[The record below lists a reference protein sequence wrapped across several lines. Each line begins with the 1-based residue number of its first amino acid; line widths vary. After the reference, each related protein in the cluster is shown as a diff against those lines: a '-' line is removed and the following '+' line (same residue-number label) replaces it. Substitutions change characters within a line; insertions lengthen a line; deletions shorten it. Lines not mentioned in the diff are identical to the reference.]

1 MAKSKKGMPELNGA
15 GMSDISFLLL
25 SFFLMTSNM
34 DQTSGLQRRL
44 PPMPPEDIVDKD
56 KPIVKERNVYQV
68 KINQWDALLAGGK
81 PMDLSMLREEV
92 KSFIL
97 NPTNNPN
104 MSEKEEKEFGG
115 RKYMVSSGV
124 VSLQNDRGTSYE
136 MYIKVQ
142 NELVAAFNELRND
155 FSRQEFGGKVYDQ
168 LTEDEQNMVRD
179 VIPQSISEANPK
191 DVSAANTRTARR
203 RR

>member
-1 MAKSKKGMPELNGA
+1 MARVKRDTPEIGA
-15 GMSDISFLLL
+15 GSMADISFLLL

-44 PPMPPEDIVDKD
+44 PPMPPDDPGQ
-56 KPIVKERNVYQV
+56 KPPEIKERNVFQV
-68 KINQWDALLAGGK
+68 KINQWDALLAGGR
-81 PMDLSMLREEV
+81 PMDLSMLREEI
-92 KSFIL
+92 KNFIL
-97 NPTNNPN
+97 NPANNPN
-104 MSEKEEKEFGG
+104 MSEKEEKDFSG
-115 RKYMVSSGV
+115 RRYMVSLGV

-155 FSRQEFGGKVYDQ
+155 FSRQEFGGRTYDL
-168 LTEDEQNMVRD
+168 LTEEEQNMVRD
-179 VIPQSISEANPK
+179 IIPQNISEANPK
-191 DVSAANTRTARR
+191 DVSASNTRR